1 MAVAQ
6 GSCELDYRQQLTD
19 SVIDSNNDADRKTPL
34 ELCYDNSC
42 SDYHKADDDCRSSAQ
57 NNATEYYSCSCPAMY
72 DTIQHKGDCVDCL
85 NNAGFN
91 ITGQTNLYCEA
102 FGVYNPTQASSF
114 SMQSTASTASTASSS
129 NTDGSNNNNNSNS
142 DDDDSSAAQMGV
154 TAAAAAILL
163 TAVGCL
169 V

>member
-1 MAVAQ
+1 MF
-6 GSCELDYRQQLTD
+6 
-19 SVIDSNNDADRKTPL
+19 
-34 ELCYDNSC
+34 
-42 SDYHKADDDCRSSAQ
+42 
-57 NNATEYYSCSCPAMY
+57 
-72 DTIQHKGDCVDCL
+72 DTVNGNGQCVDCL
-85 NNAGFN
+85 NNAGEQHLIMQSVTSTLTNTAGFN

-129 NTDGSNNNNNSNS
+129 NTDDGNSNNNNSNS
-142 DDDDSSAAQMGV
+142 NNDDDDSSAAQMGV